1 METGTA
7 EFARKPKAGL
17 LRALPAAGQKG
28 RGTQAP
34 GEGFALTI
42 AARECAKLT
51 FEHEHDRHDV
61 ALGVGLVA
69 AKRASL
75 IGRGPQLDQRGV
87 HHVIAVL
94 LLGFGSDIVGVCS
107 VERHTLDLDVQ
118 LLVRLLLVQSGHQSI
133 AFYVARDAAGSL
145 VLHDRHAD
153 PNDAIL
159 LGQCGE

>member
-51 FEHEHDRHDV
+51 FEHEHDQHDV
-61 ALGVGLVA
+61 ALGIALVA

-75 IGRGPQLDQRGV
+75 IGRGPQLGDVRVALNLFGLRVAAPVDHKLSKPFRGLAHSYVLQRRFV
-87 HHVIAVL
+87 DAVD
-94 LLGFGSDIVGVCS
+94 GD
-107 VERHTLDLDVQ
+107 E
-118 LLVRLLLVQSGHQSI
+118 LVATPEAPQ
-133 AFYVARDAAGSL
+133 
-145 VLHDRHAD
+145 
-153 PNDAIL
+153 
-159 LGQCGE
+159 

>member
-7 EFARKPKAGL
+7 EFSRTPKPGL
-17 LRALPAAGQKG
+17 LRAVPAAGQAG

-51 FEHEHDRHDV
+51 FDHEHDRHDV

-75 IGRGPQLDQRGV
+75 IGRGPQLADV
-87 HHVIAVL
+87 KVA
-94 LLGFGSDIVGVCS
+94 
-107 VERHTLDLDVQ
+107 LDLFGLRGDVSVDHRLSAPFRGLSHSYVLQ
-118 LLVRLLLVQSGHQSI
+118 RQFVDAVDGDALV
-133 AFYVARDAAGSL
+133 AARPAS
-145 VLHDRHAD
+145 
-153 PNDAIL
+153 P
-159 LGQCGE
+159 

>member
-1 METGTA
+1 METGTP

-17 LRALPAAGQKG
+17 LRALPAPGQAG

-61 ALGVGLVA
+61 TLGVALVA

-75 IGRGPQLDQRGV
+75 IGRGPQLSDV
-87 HHVIAVL
+87 KAALHL
-94 LLGFGSDIVGVCS
+94 FG
-107 VERHTLDLDVQ
+107 LLDVE
-118 LLVRLLLVQSGHQSI
+118 LVTVALAAPFRGLAHSYVLQRRFVDAVDAEELVATGAERL
-133 AFYVARDAAGSL
+133 F
-145 VLHDRHAD
+145 
-153 PNDAIL
+153 
-159 LGQCGE
+159 

>member
-17 LRALPAAGQKG
+17 LRALPDTGEAG

-42 AARECAKLT
+42 AARECAKLK

-61 ALGVGLVA
+61 ALGIGLVA

-75 IGRGPQLDQRGV
+75 IGRGPQLGDVRV
-87 HHVIAVL
+87 AL
-94 LLGFGSDIVGVCS
+94 NLFGLRT
-107 VERHTLDLDVQ
+107 VELVDHTLSKPFRGLAH
-118 LLVRLLLVQSGHQSI
+118 S
-133 AFYVARDAAGSL
+133 YVAQRSFVDAVDGDEL
-145 VLHDRHAD
+145 VSTPED
-153 PNDAIL
+153 P
-159 LGQCGE
+159 Q